1 MTLKTIED
9 YDKAI
14 AESDNRLAELEEK
27 LNEAYAQQDAKNT
40 ERAKEL
46 LKHLVTH
53 KVLAYFDNHL
63 TLTNPVNGNNV
74 LSFTLPTN
82 GSARMYTIEHI
93 VRDQSFENN
102 LKVLTTLIETIKRL
116 HFMLI
121 SPYTYGSYTL
131 IKRYDAYNNYIES
144 IIKQKDDIVTT
155 VKDPN
160 LTIEDYLK
168 IQGQEL
174 DKNYNWHT
182 DLLILA
188 LFLDVTFKSGYR
200 MVAPYT
206 HGYTASWDGKE
217 IYSTKKDWIGDLVGR
232 LYGAIE
238 PTNAFFDDLEDKL
251 VKELAKDLPPEKPI
265 VNHPYSWTPTSAI
278 WLADFKNAFRRR
290 TGGNHQNYNRDQ
302 EIITNRLND
311 IIKRLKVRH

>member
-9 YDKAI
+9 YEKTI
-14 AESDNRLAELEEK
+14 AESDNRLAELEEE

-116 HFMLI
+116 HNLCQSEEALKGFHAQTTYHLI
-121 SPYTYGSYTL
+121 SDWMTL
-131 IKRYDAYNNYIES
+131 KLERGNTTLTLKVDLNAYNYQGRVTIENDLDNVPTPILS
-144 IIKQKDDIVTT
+144 AIDKNIDLRIDLTNPQDS
-155 VKDPN
+155 KDP
-160 LTIEDYLK
+160 
-168 IQGQEL
+168 
-174 DKNYNWHT
+174 
-182 DLLILA
+182 
-188 LFLDVTFKSGYR
+188 
-200 MVAPYT
+200 
-206 HGYTASWDGKE
+206 GYTKTLF
-217 IYSTKKDWIGDLVGR
+217 TKPFEVALETLESDLTA
-232 LYGAIE
+232 AIE
-238 PTNAFFDDLEDKL
+238 HL
-251 VKELAKDLPPEKPI
+251 
-265 VNHPYSWTPTSAI
+265 
-278 WLADFKNAFRRR
+278 
-290 TGGNHQNYNRDQ
+290 DQ
-302 EIITNRLND
+302 Y
-311 IIKRLKVRH
+311 

>member
-9 YDKAI
+9 YEKAI

-63 TLTNPVNGNNV
+63 MLTNPVNGNNV

-116 HFMLI
+116 HNLCQNEEAFNGFHAQTTYHLI
-121 SPYTYGSYTL
+121 SDWMTL
-131 IKRYDAYNNYIES
+131 KLERGNITLTLKVDLNTHDCQGRVTIENDLNNVPTPILS
-144 IIKQKDDIVTT
+144 AIDKNIDLRIDLTNPQDS
-155 VKDPN
+155 KDP
-160 LTIEDYLK
+160 
-168 IQGQEL
+168 
-174 DKNYNWHT
+174 
-182 DLLILA
+182 
-188 LFLDVTFKSGYR
+188 
-200 MVAPYT
+200 
-206 HGYTASWDGKE
+206 GYTKTLFAKPFE
-217 IYSTKKDWIGDLVGR
+217 VTLETLENDLT
-232 LYGAIE
+232 A
-238 PTNAFFDDLEDKL
+238 A
-251 VKELAKDLPPEKPI
+251 VKHL
-265 VNHPYSWTPTSAI
+265 
-278 WLADFKNAFRRR
+278 
-290 TGGNHQNYNRDQ
+290 DQ
-302 EIITNRLND
+302 Y
-311 IIKRLKVRH
+311 

>member
-9 YDKAI
+9 YEKAI

-93 VRDQSFENN
+93 VRDQSFKNN

-116 HFMLI
+116 HNLCQNEKTLKGFHAQTTYHLI
-121 SPYTYGSYTL
+121 SDWMTLKLERGNTTLTLKVDLDTHKSQGRIIIENNLDNTPTPSFYNIGDNNIKLRVDLTELHEFKNPGYTKALCSIPFDITIETL
-131 IKRYDAYNNYIES
+131 
-144 IIKQKDDIVTT
+144 KDD
-155 VKDPN
+155 
-160 LTIEDYLK
+160 L
-168 IQGQEL
+168 
-174 DKNYNWHT
+174 
-182 DLLILA
+182 
-188 LFLDVTFKSGYR
+188 
-200 MVAPYT
+200 
-206 HGYTASWDGKE
+206 
-217 IYSTKKDWIGDLVGR
+217 
-232 LYGAIE
+232 
-238 PTNAFFDDLEDKL
+238 TNA
-251 VKELAKDLPPEKPI
+251 I
-265 VNHPYSWTPTSAI
+265 
-278 WLADFKNAFRRR
+278 
-290 TGGNHQNYNRDQ
+290 
-302 EIITNRLND
+302 NRLSD
-311 IIKRLKVRH
+311 Y